1 MSLRILKDRFAC
13 HISAFLSACCVVV
26 LILIAIGLTYKSFP
40 ILHDHSLS
48 ELLFSTIWSPMK
60 GKFGFLSFIISTIQI
75 TTFSLLIAF
84 PICLL
89 SATYLVELAP
99 RSILKIFLPLIDIL
113 AGVPSVIYGIWGV
126 LMIVPFVRDYVAPF
140 FGYTTSGYCILTG
153 SLVLAIMV
161 VPVMMHL
168 LIQVLQ
174 AVPHELRDSTLSLGA
189 THWQMIKLV
198 VWRKCLPGIMA
209 TTILGISKAIGET
222 IAVLMVVGNV
232 VQIPKNIFESGYP
245 IPALIAN
252 NYGEMLSIPQYD
264 AALMLAALLLLIVI
278 LFFNMVSAYVLKRV
292 TKSIT

>member
-252 NYGEMLSIPQYD
+252 SD
-264 AALMLAALLLLIVI
+264 R
-278 LFFNMVSAYVLKRV
+278 LFPAPGQ
-292 TKSIT
+292 

>member
-1 MSLRILKDRFAC
+1 MSLRILKDRFASRF
-13 HISAFLSACCVVV
+13 SAFLSVCCVAV
-26 LILIAIGLTYKSFP
+26 LVLIAIGLIYKSWP
-40 ILHDHSLS
+40 LLLEHSLS

-60 GKFGFLSFIISTIQI
+60 GKFGFLSFIISTFQI

-99 RSILKIFLPLIDIL
+99 RSILKIVLPLIDIL

-126 LMIVPFVRDYVAPF
+126 LMIVPFVRDHVAPF
-140 FGYTTSGYCILTG
+140 FGYATSGYCILTG

-168 LIQVLQ
+168 LIEVLQ
-174 AVPHELRDSTLSLGA
+174 AVPQELRDSTLSLGA
-189 THWQMIKLV
+189 TRWQMIKLV

-232 VQIPKNIFESGYP
+232 VQIPKNLFESGYP

-264 AALMLAALLLLIVI
+264 AALMFAALILLAVI
-278 LFFNMVSAYVLKRV
+278 LFFNMASAYVLKRV